1 MEIELKLLVAPED
14 AERLRQHPL
23 LQGARREL
31 VLRDTYYDTPRR
43 DLLRA
48 GAGLRVRESAGSLV
62 QTMKA
67 GGEAEGGLHRRHE
80 FESTLASPA
89 PDPAA
94 LLPLVGKHKRW
105 HKLLRQPGLELAL
118 APLFCTAIRRTEVL
132 LRLPQGG
139 EVACAIDVGKIECGD
154 EAVPVCELEL
164 ELIDG
169 APSLLFDLALAL
181 HADVPLRICTLSK
194 PERGF
199 ALLGQAPRYVARA
212 QPLKIGRRF
221 TAEQAFGAIAA
232 NCLQQVQA
240 NAPGLGQRDN
250 TESLHQMRVGLRRFA
265 SALRLYRGLL
275 ALPPALQAELDWLE
289 EQLGPAR
296 DMDVFTG
303 DTLPE
308 AVHALRG
315 EADFAPLCRAAL
327 ASARALRAA
336 AAAAVDSAP
345 YTTLVLAL
353 SRWLHGCGWRDEAP
367 PRARARL
374 ALPVAMFARKRMLA
388 CYDGLCRRARKRKGD
403 ARQRHR
409 LRIAA
414 KRMRYATEFFA
425 SLYKGK
431 RVRPFVGALARLQ
444 DVLGK
449 ANDAAVAQALLERLQ
464 LRHTGLGPE
473 AALLGEW
480 LARRGGERGVN
491 KAWKRF
497 ARLPAPVNV
506 AVKN

>member
-1 MEIELKLLVAPED
+1 METELKLLLAPED

-31 VLRDTYYDTPRR
+31 ALRDTYYDTPRR
-43 DLLRA
+43 DFLRA
-48 GAGLRVRESAGSLV
+48 GAGLRVRDSGGSLV

-67 GGEAEGGLHRRHE
+67 GGGAEGGLHRRHE
-80 FESTLASPA
+80 WESALASPT

-94 LLPLVGKHKRW
+94 LLAQAGKHKRW

-118 APLFCTAIRRTEVL
+118 APLFCTSIRRTEVV
-132 LRLPQGG
+132 LRVPQGG

-181 HADVPLRICTLSK
+181 HGDIPMRICTLSK

-199 ALLGQAPRYVARA
+199 ALLGQAPGYVAKA
-212 QPLKIGRRF
+212 QPLDFGRRF

-250 TESLHQMRVGLRRFA
+250 TESLHQMRIGLRRFA

-275 ALPPALQAELDWLE
+275 ALPPALQSELDWLDE
-289 EQLGPAR
+289 ELGPAR

-315 EADFAPLCRAAL
+315 KADFAPLCRAAL
-327 ASARALRAA
+327 VSARALRAK
-336 AAAAVDSAP
+336 AAAAVDSAR
-345 YTTLVLAL
+345 YTSLVLAL
-353 SRWLHGCGWRDEAP
+353 SRWLHGCGWREDALP
-367 PRARARL
+367 QARARL
-374 ALPVAMFARKRMLA
+374 AQPVAMFARKRMLA
-388 CYDGLCRRARKRKGD
+388 SYDGLCRRARKRKGG

-464 LRHTGLGPE
+464 VQHAGMGPE
-473 AALLGEW
+473 AAMLMAW
-480 LARRGGERGVN
+480 FADRSGVHGMD
-491 KAWKRF
+491 KAWKRV
-497 ARLPAPVNV
+497 PACRRR
-506 AVKN
+506 

>member
-1 MEIELKLLVAPED
+1 METELKLLVAPAD

-31 VLRDTYYDTPRR
+31 ALRDTYYDTPRR
-43 DLLRA
+43 DFLRA
-48 GAGLRVRESAGSLV
+48 GAGLRVRDSAGALV

-80 FESTLASPA
+80 WESTLASPV
-89 PDPAA
+89 PDLAA
-94 LLPLVGKHKRW
+94 LLPLTSKHKRW
-105 HKLLRQPGLELAL
+105 HKLLRKPGLALAL
-118 APLFCTAIRRTEVL
+118 APLFCTDIRRTEVL

-139 EVACAIDVGKIECGD
+139 QIACAIDVGKIECGD

-164 ELIDG
+164 ELVDG
-169 APSLLFDLALAL
+169 AATLLFDLALAV
-181 HADVPLRICTLSK
+181 HADVPMRICTLGK

-199 ALLGQAPRYVARA
+199 ALLGQAPSCVAKA
-212 QPLKIGRRF
+212 QPLDIGRRF
-221 TAEQAFGAIAA
+221 TAEQAFCAIAA

-275 ALPPALQAELDWLE
+275 ALPPALQSGLDWLE

-303 DTLPE
+303 DSLPE

-327 ASARALRAA
+327 ASARALRAT
-336 AAAAVDSAP
+336 AAAAVDSVP
-345 YTTLVLAL
+345 YTGLVLAL
-353 SRWLHGCGWRDEAP
+353 SRWLHGCGWRDSAP
-367 PRARARL
+367 PRARAQL
-374 ALPVAMFARKRMLA
+374 ALPVAMFARERMLA
-388 CYDGLCRRARKRKGD
+388 CHDALRRRARKRNGD

-414 KRMRYATEFFA
+414 KRMRYAAEFFA

-431 RVRPFVGALARLQ
+431 RVHPFVAALARLQ

-464 LRHTGLGPE
+464 AQHAGLGPE
-473 AALLGEW
+473 AAMLSAW
-480 LARRGGERGVN
+480 FARRGGEREMN
-491 KAWKRF
+491 KAWKHF
-497 ARLPAPVNV
+497 ASLPAP
-506 AVKN
+506 AARR